1 MTKKEAII
9 DRFVWIDCEMTG
21 LDITKDVLLEIAT
34 IITDVN
40 LNIIAEGPD
49 IVIHQPEAA
58 LDDMIPII
66 KDLHAKSGLA
76 DEVKNST
83 VSLADAEQKTF
94 TFIKE
99 YCEQNRAVLA
109 GNTVWQDGI
118 FLRKYMPRITDY
130 LNYRIVDVSSVKLLV
145 RQWYPDNPHV
155 QFKKGDTHRAL
166 TDIRESIDELK
177 WYKKYFFT
185 LGG

>member
-1 MTKKEAII
+1 MAKKEAII

-40 LNIIAEGPD
+40 LHIIAEGPD
-49 IVIHQPEAA
+49 LVIHQPEAA
-58 LDDMIPII
+58 LTSMIPIV
-66 KDLHAKSGLA
+66 KELHAKSGLI
-76 DEVKNST
+76 DEVKKST
-83 VSLADAEQKTF
+83 ISLADAEHQTF
-94 TFIKE
+94 AFIKE
-99 YCEQNRAVLA
+99 YCEQHQAVLA

-130 LNYRIVDVSSVKLLV
+130 LNYRIVDVSSLKVLV
-145 RQWYPDNPHV
+145 RQWYPNNPHIK
-155 QFKKGDTHRAL
+155 FKKGDTHRAL
-166 TDIRESIDELK
+166 NDIRESIEELR
-177 WYKKYFFT
+177 WYKRYFFT

>member
-1 MTKKEAII
+1 MAKKEAII

-34 IITDVN
+34 IITDGD

-58 LDDMIPII
+58 LAHMIPVVQ
-66 KDLHAKSGLA
+66 DLHTKSGLI
-76 DEVKNST
+76 DEVKKST
-83 VSLADAEQKTF
+83 ISLTDAQERTF
-94 TFIKE
+94 LFIQQH
-99 YCEQNRAVLA
+99 CEREKAVLA
-109 GNTVWQDGI
+109 GNSVWQDGM

-130 LNYRIVDVSSVKLLV
+130 LNYRIVDVSSLKVLV
-145 RQWYPDNPHV
+145 RQWYPNDPHV
-155 QFKKGDTHRAL
+155 KFKKTESHRAL
-166 TDIRESIDELK
+166 TDIRESIAELK